1 MDALAGYGSDSSD
14 ASAPKKAPLSG
25 LLAHYSDD
33 DDDDVEEPSS
43 VPCGVP
49 SSELS
54 TTKNKDSSNSSA
66 NNNNIHANSCSPPTK
81 KQKMVPLLQQQ
92 QQQGLPP
99 PRLTASSTTE
109 PTSWI
114 ELRQDYTTKY
124 RSAQVS
130 ESSSLQ
136 QQEAAQEAQLEWGPT
151 LQSLHDTFY
160 ASSSTSSTLLPTNN
174 FATHLK
180 SQKDFGNPHMFP
192 SVISHFG
199 IEAHGSNLDTTI
211 MVDAFDDFEYANRLV
226 TAEEQARIRASERSQ
241 QQHQQ
246 QQSQQEETL
255 PSVNDQIQ
263 RAMSSTSNHIQTNRS
278 AL

>member
-1 MDALAGYGSDSSD
+1 
-14 ASAPKKAPLSG
+14 
-25 LLAHYSDD
+25 
-33 DDDDVEEPSS
+33 
-43 VPCGVP
+43 
-49 SSELS
+49 
-54 TTKNKDSSNSSA
+54 
-66 NNNNIHANSCSPPTK
+66 
-81 KQKMVPLLQQQ
+81 MVPLQQQ
-92 QQQGLPP
+92 QQQQQRLPP
-99 PRLTASSTTE
+99 PRLTASSSTE

-124 RSAQVS
+124 RSTQVS

-136 QQEAAQEAQLEWGPT
+136 QQEAAQEQQLEWGPT

-160 ASSSTSSTLLPTNN
+160 ASSSSTSLLPTNN

-211 MVDAFDDFEYANRLV
+211 MVDNTFDDFEYANRLV
-226 TAEEQARIRASERSQ
+226 AAEEQARIRASERSQ
-241 QQHQQ
+241 QQH

-263 RAMSSTSNHIQTNRS
+263 RAMSSTSNHIQTNGS
-278 AL
+278 VL